1 MYGCLSQPDVH
12 DKLST
17 IQKDINKFNRFALPM
32 NNLILPTVA
41 TKVAVI
47 AGGLDKEDTFKDAM
61 RVREGRAKLTVE
73 VCEMYRK
80 TQGATSGPLHILVK
94 IVSDPMYIEVVSSLK
109 ADGYAEED
117 YLMGIE
123 DVFDVIREGFVAAIE
138 RKVGAA
144 AVDEPLMNAGVVS
157 LADFDELAPA
167 PAAAPPATLDPYP
180 ASMHLY
186 DGGGTLALG
195 SSYHDG
201 STSSRRSATSA
212 ADAEHRRADARRDAH
227 RGGDRRGGRGGA
239 RGGPFRA
246 CGKAPGRGGGAR
258 RRSPPWRCQG
268 PPRQALAYLPRE
280 QHHATPLLPTGA
292 PRRRPGAARS
302 PHRRERAP

>member
-1 MYGCLSQPDVH
+1 M
-12 DKLST
+12 
-17 IQKDINKFNRFALPM
+17 
-32 NNLILPTVA
+32 
-41 TKVAVI
+41 I
-47 AGGLDKEDTFKDAM
+47 AGGLDKEDTLKDAM

-73 VCEMYRK
+73 VREMYRK
-80 TQGATSGPLHILVK
+80 TQGAPSGPLHILVK

-117 YLMGIE
+117 YL
-123 DVFDVIREGFVAAIE
+123 IREGFVAAIE
-138 RKVGAA
+138 REVGAA

-201 STSSRRSATSA
+201 STSSGYLGSR
-212 ADAEHRRADARRDAH
+212 RRAS
-227 RGGDRRGGRGGA
+227 
-239 RGGPFRA
+239 A
-246 CGKAPGRGGGAR
+246 C
-258 RRSPPWRCQG
+258 
-268 PPRQALAYLPRE
+268 
-280 QHHATPLLPTGA
+280 
-292 PRRRPGAARS
+292 
-302 PHRRERAP
+302 